1 MIFIKIINYPQI
13 FKIMNL
19 IIKFCFLF
27 FSLNSMI
34 YSQEIKGVVIDK
46 KTKETLIGANVQII
60 NGSGVTTNVSGEFTF
75 KNFPDLPIT
84 IQCSY
89 IGYKTKK
96 IEKIRQKNSTPSAR
110 TCIRERGCGSDVR
123 CLFVGEG

>member
-1 MIFIKIINYPQI
+1 MIFIKTINYLQI
-13 FKIMNL
+13 FKTMNL
-19 IIKFCFLF
+19 TTKFCFLF
-27 FSLNSMI
+27 FIFNSII

-75 KNFPDLPIT
+75 KNFPVLPIT

-96 IEKIRQKNSTPSAR
+96 I
-110 TCIRERGCGSDVR
+110 
-123 CLFVGEG
+123 